1 MDDTAVDLTL
11 LEALL
16 VYFDYGLD
24 PGSGGMAV
32 LMHDEELARQKLH
45 EHSKH
50 TARNMVLI
58 VKHLFPAPCSGS
70 KEKIVAWMNHN
81 GHKGWDTTEGVL
93 YRLTEQKQEP
103 IKDLKRQCNYT
114 QM

>member
-16 VYFDYGLD
+16 VYFDFGLD
-24 PGSGGMAV
+24 PGSCGMAV
-32 LMHDEELARQKLH
+32 LMHDVDLATRKAH

-50 TARNMVLI
+50 TMGNMVKL
-58 VKHLFPAPCSGS
+58 VKYFFPKPCSGS
-70 KEKIVAWMNHN
+70 KEKIEAWMKHD
-81 GHKGWDTTEGVL
+81 GHKGWDTPEGVL
-93 YRLTEQKQEP
+93 YRLTEQVQEP
-103 IKDLKRQCNYT
+103 IKELKKHCNYT